1 MGDLGSMGHFSGMG
15 HLRLGQ
21 FLFRSMGNIRSMG
34 NVGSMGNIRGLGNQ
48 RRMGNQ
54 HDRRKRKPARKWRT
68 VESVIERTH
77 PRSKVFMPA
86 RTSPS
91 VAASCSP
98 PVNRIF
104 RETTGGFKSQY
115 DQVRGEFL
123 PLHATYYLNGHC
135 FMERE
140 LTRATV
146 GFREDDNALP
156 WRGRQPPTG
165 NPQSFAARLWPVND
179 WTTGLPDSP
188 ARAEVLNDGTKPDGL
203 RASTCYSP
211 YDSSSH

>member
-91 VAASCSP
+91 ADS
-98 PVNRIF
+98 IF
-104 RETTGGFKSQY
+104 
-115 DQVRGEFL
+115 
-123 PLHATYYLNGHC
+123 
-135 FMERE
+135 M
-140 LTRATV
+140 RA
-146 GFREDDNALP
+146 P
-156 WRGRQPPTG
+156 
-165 NPQSFAARLWPVND
+165 FAAPDTNPTAKKWQANVSHMSKQEKVGSRRSRNRFLRDATQESAPGSGRERSMVPKYRPTHGGSHRLL
-179 WTTGLPDSP
+179 G
-188 ARAEVLNDGTKPDGL
+188 
-203 RASTCYSP
+203 
-211 YDSSSH
+211 